1 MKKFKMQQ
9 QTFINIPVLLT
20 VTHEVHRGAGLTQ
33 AADSLSKQ
41 AIMSL
46 RRPPLSDLS
55 LLLRDSAK
63 TSSHIHWFVR
73 YSFSGK

>member
-1 MKKFKMQQ
+1 MKEFKMQQ

-20 VTHEVHRGAGLTQ
+20 VTHEVHKGAGLTQ

-46 RRPPLSDLS
+46 RRPPLSGIA

-63 TSSHIHWFVR
+63 KVSHTIPGLL
-73 YSFSGK
+73 GKLIFR